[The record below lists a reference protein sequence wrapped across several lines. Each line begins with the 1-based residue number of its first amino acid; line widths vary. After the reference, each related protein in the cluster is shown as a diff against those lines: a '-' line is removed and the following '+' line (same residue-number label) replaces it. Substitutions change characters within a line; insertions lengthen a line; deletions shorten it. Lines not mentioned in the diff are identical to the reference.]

1 MKFSIA
7 ERHNL
12 IREEIDRNGFVKV
25 SELAQKLG
33 VTSPTIRKDL
43 KILESQNILHRT
55 HGSASVVKSPIVD
68 ESVKRKMSLNAHLKE
83 GIAEAAQSLIEKDDA
98 VIIAGGSTTTLF
110 AGSIRPKGK
119 LTVATPSIGIAVALN
134 EIEDVKVLILGG
146 ILEKEPLSVRDRYSI
161 EGLKYVNCSKLFMG
175 CNGIDVVNGITCT
188 SIEEAEFM
196 EHVMNRIDKVVLLA
210 DSSKFSTRGHGRI
223 CGIDRIDVLVTDS
236 GAPSHLLKVFE
247 DAGTKVVIAGA

>member
-12 IREEIDRNGFVKV
+12 IREEIDRNGFVRV
-25 SELAQKLG
+25 SELAEKLG

-55 HGSASVVKSPIVD
+55 HGSASVVKSPIID
-68 ESVKRKMSLNAHLKE
+68 ESVKRKMSLNSGLKE
-83 GIAEAAQSLIEKDDA
+83 KIAEAAESLIEKDDA
-98 VIIAGGSTTTLF
+98 VILAGGSTMTLF
-110 AGSIRPKGK
+110 AGNIRPKGK
-119 LTVATPSIGIAVALN
+119 LTVVTPSIGIAVTLN
-134 EIEDVKVLILGG
+134 ELEDVKVLVLGG

-161 EGLKYVNCSKLFMG
+161 EGLKFVNCSKLFMG
-175 CNGIDVVNGITCT
+175 CSGIDMVNGITCS

-196 EHVMNRIDKVVLLA
+196 EHIINRIDKVVLLA

-223 CGIDRIDVLVTDS
+223 CGIERIDVLVTDS
-236 GAPSHLLKVFE
+236 GAPSQLIKAFE
-247 DAGTKVVIAGA
+247 DAGAKVIIAGN